1 MKNRIQKI
9 CFYLLNLFFI
19 LPFSELKATEF
30 SSSDWDVSYNTCGGY
45 MEVNILYYNKDGIN
59 DWMEWMYL
67 YYKKSNGDFEQVLA
81 WANDDNYNI
90 DGHCCSDVTDG
101 TPFIY
106 HINSPTTWTY
116 FYVEFSNDDLV
127 KMRIRIYNL
136 PADLIGTNVT
146 MRINGFWHGGGGDN
160 DVSISNWEKNASTT
174 SINAPTGLTASVD
187 TYCERVHLAWN
198 NPASNPCSSGDWQ
211 VYVYR
216 NNTYIG
222 TGGKNG
228 YYDDYSA
235 VKGVT
240 YNYKV
245 RALFEPNSYIDN
257 YSGYTDPPV
266 DGRVLGPLAPPTN
279 VSASTDRCD
288 GKILV
293 QWQWPGQNPV
303 NFLIE
308 RSTSAGSGFSLLS
321 NTIDP
326 GARSYLD
333 ENSISPNQ
341 NYYYRLKAKNS
352 CGDWSD
358 TYSGT
363 ISPPGNAA
371 GIPTEPTNVTATPDT
386 NKIKVNWTDN
396 SSNESGFILERTF
409 TGGGAALLIEV
420 PANTTMYTDL
430 DVNLCVTYKYKVKAK
445 SACYQSGNGTKFAST
460 MLTPMLQNTFDTN
473 SLQASKGYFTDKVQ
487 LEWTNNNDNVINK
500 YKIYR
505 KILGS
510 LDSFSLI
517 ASENSGS
524 NLFIDLYSEA
534 GILYEYRIQAEGL
547 CEAATVYSNTSQSI
561 GFRSKTGTITGQVS
575 YSGGIAVKNVKIV
588 AENTS
593 GNNGKS
599 LLFSGGKLIVPNS
612 AGLNISNEL
621 LMECWIKPNSYAS
634 NFTVFE
640 KANSYQLKFVTGSNQ
655 YRFKVFETAMIS
667 DSVSISNSLLPQ
679 SNWSH
684 LLAQISGD
692 SLQIYVNGLRVV
704 SKKVQAGFGASINLN
719 NNNNELHIGT
729 SLMGNLDEIRVWDM
743 DKTPAS
749 ILQDYARIVTGG
761 DPGMVLYLRA
771 NEGIG
776 TYAYDG
782 SKNGN
787 LFNKNHAAF
796 SGSLAW
802 SAIVPSVSQL
812 SVAAFTDATGNYAMV
827 IPYNGAGEV
836 FKITPSYLTH
846 QFNPST
852 TALFIGDGAS
862 IHNNIN
868 FTDKSS
874 FRVQGTLN
882 YLNTTCGV
890 GDAFIKIDGDLLI
903 VNGTAAKTD
912 AAGAFDVQVPIG
924 EHFLQVEQPGHTYSV
939 NRFPATGKFDFQAD
953 LAGIMFVDSTL
964 IKVVGRVVGGLRE
977 ASKIP
982 GLGKSKNNIGIAQVI
997 LKSQQGN
1004 GCSTD
1009 TIYTDPLTGEYTI
1022 WVPPLK
1028 YVPSVKIVNNPA
1040 INFGVLNLVDLAGT
1054 PMLITKYDTTFNNQ
1068 GVVVSIDSVQFH
1080 RQLDYIYRV
1089 APEIHVFDKDGISP
1103 FIGDSIY
1110 THTNPVTAVTTTRN
1124 LRTNPF
1130 RWPVFHQADPNFIYR
1145 CLIKVFE
1152 LYSNYDGM
1160 QTKTDSVPTTDG
1172 TLKFNNE
1179 LADYPIAELELSA
1192 VNTLDTLKTLIYSFK
1207 PGFPNFVENLSIP
1220 EYSYVRKLEINLI
1233 TSSGQA
1239 IPWLPVPSGM
1249 IPFGGDAVY
1258 RAYLLGSQS
1267 KGAQFVTFGPQIPE
1281 YVLRDPPGSASSATR
1296 EVGSSK
1302 TEATSWKW
1310 NLGTAV
1316 HTKDAILV
1324 GAKFTAGFGVLIET
1338 DLESNVSA
1346 GFKAEVGGGNNGSQS
1361 VKTTNTREWS
1371 TYDGTVI
1378 SPGANSDL
1386 YIGKSKNVQFGV
1398 AEELAIIPDGLCSN
1412 VECIGDAAAQPGGPF
1427 SFAKKYGLSV
1437 VPGGYS
1443 TQFIFNEYD
1452 VKNLII
1458 PNLLILRNL
1467 MLSSNPKYT
1476 SHLPIGDPNYGLNN
1490 DDTRFGGLAST
1501 TTPNT
1506 GDYADLDGPSYK
1518 YAAVN
1523 LVDTLSGDS
1532 VRLLNLQIKL
1542 WQDAIKLNEWEKV
1555 NVSNTAVIDSL
1566 KTVELDALDKEYK
1579 QVKDAYYALIVVNG
1593 LGGLVIA
1600 YGLIATPVPGV
1611 AFAGYITFAVTTGTG
1626 IALAEIFEEYQT
1638 YLAKKQLIED
1648 KFASLGSPTNYTLT
1662 GGTKIKSSMSHE
1674 SAATYTQAVEYAT
1687 TANFLVEVSGKVS
1700 NNGVKFEKGIEM
1712 KFTSGRDWSKEED
1725 STETVSFEL
1734 NDPDIGDL
1742 YSVNVYPSL
1751 LGWGPIFKN
1760 KAGGQTSCP
1769 HEPETVTSYY
1779 NPGTIISERTLQ
1791 IDKPT
1796 ISASPTIQTNI
1807 PSDQAAVFNLTLG
1820 NESEN
1825 GFIMGYRVDYVG
1837 ASNPFGAIIQIDGF
1851 PYQDVIIPAGT
1862 SINKVLTIEKGPGP
1876 VYDYDNILVTIHSQ
1890 CQYTGGAGFNTDI
1903 VDSVYLSAHF
1913 LPSCTNTELASP
1925 EDKWVLNN
1933 SFNDTLPVAIVDY
1946 NINYF
1951 DLENLRVDYKP
1962 SSSPNWIGLQ
1972 TFYKDTSGLGD
1983 PNAKPIPQ
1991 NMPFTLYDWDVSQV
2005 TDGAYD
2011 LRIVSN
2017 CSLAEKASETHS
2029 GIIDRINPHA
2039 FGAPSPADGILS
2051 PNDEISIKFNEPID
2065 LGSINPAFN
2074 FDIRGIVNGT
2084 DVDHATSL
2092 LFDGIDD
2099 CMTINGGV
2107 PLDNRDF
2114 TIELSIKRASLGQQI
2129 ILSQGVDVNERISL
2143 SFDANNKLVFT
2154 INNST
2159 VTSTTAINDFNWHY
2173 IALSYNYKTETATMY
2188 LADAATTATVINT
2201 GATSIL
2207 AKYIGSSNMIIGK
2220 NSVATQPVYPFK
2232 GNIHELRIWSKAR
2245 SLAEFSLY
2253 KSKLLAGT
2261 EAGLLFNWRMDEAS
2275 GNLSVEHLK
2284 RRDAIINGPTW
2295 QISPNGFAA
2304 DFTAATAYA
2313 KASTANIAIT
2323 DEMDFTLE
2331 FWFKSNQAG
2340 VASLFSNGT
2349 GDGLQS
2355 DSLVSWNIEKDAAGM
2370 IHIKHNKVDFVA
2382 TTKNY
2387 FDGSWHHMALVM
2399 KREGN
2404 LSVYMDGLFE
2414 SSMLATN
2421 FRQLSGACMY
2431 LGAKGYTIA
2440 QTETVN
2446 NYFKGGMDEFRFWN
2460 LSRTSEQILRDKQN
2474 RMIGDELGLE
2484 MYLPFEA
2491 YTKDPSGIHVLSQTF
2506 IDQALVKH
2514 TITPNGAT
2522 LVNVTPTI
2530 KIQRPIRRIAFDYS
2544 VNNDQIILTP
2554 TTAPELIENVTLDIT
2569 VEGIKDLHG
2578 NVMESPVTWIAYID
2592 KNQVVWQDQLLVY
2605 SITRGDNLAFSSA
2618 IYNRG
2623 GQAKKFD
2630 IVDIP
2635 SWLTVTPTTGTI
2647 APNSVIPVT
2656 FKVDPLINLGQY
2668 NVNLGLLTDFNYK
2681 EKLSLD
2687 LKVNAKEPDWTIDP
2701 SKFENTM
2708 SIIGQVK
2715 INGVWSTDVNDK
2727 LMVMVGQEIR
2737 GIANVE
2743 YVPQIDNYRVFLN
2756 IYSNLLTGE
2765 ALTFRV
2771 WDASGG
2777 KIYSD
2782 VTVVPAN
2789 LTFEANSIVGTL
2801 IDPKIFQT
2809 NANVSYEFPIKKG
2822 WNWLSFFLTTPNPLD
2837 LGTILASVA
2846 INGDQIKNRDAF
2858 ANYNGTLWT
2867 GSLVSGGTPYGIRPE
2882 SMYKLYKSVNDT
2894 LVLKGTVTNP
2904 TLKPIT
2910 LTTGWTWLG
2919 FISIRQQSVAQALGG
2934 LNPAIGDVIK
2944 SKTNFAMYNGV
2955 SLGWVGS
2962 LKTLV
2967 PGEGY
2972 MYKSNATP
2980 SKTFYFP
2987 IAGMFDNL
2995 IDLTVRTG
3003 DEDYWDVDHSAYFS
3017 NMTIVSEA
3025 LNPCTEK
3032 FKAGQYGI
3040 GFKDAKGA
3048 WRGKAPFEQ
3057 LYDKDYGFITI
3068 AGDQEESLDA
3078 YLIDKKTNVSY
3089 NLNHKLMFGSNDALG
3104 SIDFPYLI
3112 EIPKSICEK
3121 LSTEE
3126 NKERFS
3132 VYPHIFEDQIHME
3145 YNAIQADPTAIIKI
3159 SNFQGKVLFVKQI
3172 DLNEGFNLKHIDVSK
3187 LDLVPSGYIFELI
3200 TSDKQKSQT
3209 IFKTY

>member
-1 MKNRIQKI
+1 MNHLISRLS
-9 CFYLLNLFFI
+9 FYLMSLFF
-19 LPFSELKATEF
+19 LVSFSEVKATEF
-30 SSSDWDVSYNTCGGY
+30 GSGDWDVSYNTCGGY

-67 YYKKSNGDFEQVLA
+67 YYKKSNGDYEQVLA

-90 DGHCCSDVTDG
+90 DGHCCSDNTDG

-106 HINSPTTWTY
+106 HINSPTTWTF
-116 FYVEFSNDDLV
+116 FYVEFSNNDLV
-127 KMRIRIYNL
+127 KMKIRIYNL
-136 PADLIGTNVT
+136 PADLMGTNVT
-146 MRINGFWHGGGGDN
+146 MRINGFWHGGGGDS
-160 DVSISNWEKNASTT
+160 DVSISNWEKTAATT
-174 SINAPTGLTASVD
+174 SINAPTALSASFD
-187 TYCERVHLAWN
+187 DYCEKVRVAWT
-198 NPASNPCSSGDWQ
+198 NPASNPCPTGDWR

-216 NNTYIG
+216 NNNFLG
-222 TGGKNG
+222 DGGKNG
-228 YYDDYSA
+228 YYDDFTA

-240 YNYKV
+240 YSYKV
-245 RALFEPNSYIDN
+245 RALFQPNNYIDN

-266 DGRVLGPLAPPTN
+266 DGRVIGPLDPPTN

-293 QWQWPGQNPV
+293 QWQWPGSNPV
-303 NFLIE
+303 NFQLE
-308 RSTSAGSGFSLLS
+308 RSTAPNSGFSILS
-321 NTIDP
+321 STIA
-326 GARSYLD
+326 GGSRSYLD
-333 ENSISPNQ
+333 AAVSTNL
-341 NYYYRLKAKNS
+341 NYYYRLIAKNT
-352 CGDWSD
+352 CGDWST

-371 GIPTEPTNVTATPDT
+371 GIPNEPTGVTAMADT
-386 NKIKVNWTDN
+386 NKIKVNWVDN

-430 DVNLCVTYKYKVKAK
+430 DVNLCVTYKYKIKAK
-445 SACYQSGNGTKFAST
+445 SACYPTGNGTKFASA
-460 MLTPMLQNTFDTN
+460 MLTPMLEQTYGANA
-473 SLQASKGYFTDKVQ
+473 LQASKGYFTDKIQ
-487 LEWTNNNDNVINK
+487 LEWTNGNENIINK
-500 YKIYR
+500 HKIYR
-505 KILGS
+505 RILGS
-510 LDSFSLI
+510 LDSFSLL

-524 NLFIDLYSEA
+524 NIYVDQFSEA
-534 GILYEYRIQAEGL
+534 GVLYEYRIQAEGL
-547 CEAATVYSNTSQSI
+547 CEATTVYSNTSESI
-561 GFRSKTGTITGQVS
+561 GFRTKTGTVTGQVT
-575 YSGGIAVKNVKIV
+575 YSGGIAVKDVKISS
-588 AENTS
+588 ENTS

-599 LLFSGGKLIVPNS
+599 LLFAGGNLVIPNS
-612 AGLNISNEL
+612 PSLAFGSNLILET
-621 LMECWIKPNSYAS
+621 WIRPTSYAA
-634 NFTVFE
+634 NFTIFE
-640 KANSYQLKFVTGSNQ
+640 KVNCFSLKFIQASNQ
-655 YRFKVFETAMIS
+655 YRLIIYESPAIS
-667 DSVSISNSLLPQ
+667 STLNISS
-679 SNWSH
+679 SNIPINNYSH
-684 LLAQISGD
+684 ILAQVTND
-692 SLQIYVNGLRVV
+692 SLQLFVNGLRVA
-704 SKKVQAGFGASINLN
+704 SQAVPASFLPTVDINETSN
-719 NNNNELHIGT
+719 NLTIGNG
-729 SLMGNLDEIRVWDM
+729 LMGNLDELRIWNM
-743 DKTPAS
+743 SKTKQKIA
-749 ILQDYARIVTGG
+749 QDFARIISGG
-761 DPGMVLYLRA
+761 EPGIALYLRM
-771 NEGIG
+771 NEGLG
-776 TYAYDG
+776 NYAYDG

-787 LFNKNHAAF
+787 LFNKNHAIF
-796 SGSLAW
+796 SGSVSW
-802 SAIVPSVSQL
+802 SNTVPTTSQL
-812 SVAAFTDATGNYAMV
+812 SSAGYTDVSGNYTIV
-827 IPYNGAGEV
+827 IPYNNAGEV
-836 FKITPSYLTH
+836 FVLTPSYLTH
-846 QFNPST
+846 EFNPST

-862 IHNNIN
+862 VHNNIN

-912 AAGAFDVQVPIG
+912 PTGAFDVQVPIG
-924 EHFLQVEQPGHTYSV
+924 EHFIQAEQPGHIYSV
-939 NRFPATGKFDFQAD
+939 NRFPATGKYNFQDD
-953 LAGIMFVDSTL
+953 LAGISFIDSTL

-982 GLGKSKNNIGIAQVI
+982 GLGKSKNNIGIAKII
-997 LKSQQGN
+997 LTSQQGG
-1004 GCSTD
+1004 GCSKD
-1009 TIYTDPLTGEYTI
+1009 TIITDPLTGEFVTFI
-1022 WVPPLK
+1022 PPLK
-1028 YVPSVKIVNNPA
+1028 YVPSVQILNNPT
-1040 INFGVLNLVDLAGT
+1040 INFGVLSLLDLSGT
-1054 PMLITKYDTTFNNQ
+1054 PILTTKYDTVFNTQ
-1068 GVVVSIDSVQFH
+1068 GGVVSVDSIQFH

-1089 APEIHVFDKDGISP
+1089 NPEIAVYDKDGLSP
-1103 FIGDSIY
+1103 FIGDSVY
-1110 THTNPVTAVTTTRN
+1110 THTNNVTMVTTTRN
-1124 LRTNPF
+1124 LRTDPF
-1130 RWPVFHQADPNFIYR
+1130 RWPVFHQGDENFQYR
-1145 CLIKVFE
+1145 CLIKVYESYTNFDI
-1152 LYSNYDGM
+1152 LPY
-1160 QTKTDSVPTTDG
+1160 KIDSVPTTDG
-1172 TLKFNNE
+1172 TLKFDNE
-1179 LADYPIAELELSA
+1179 LSHLPKVELDLSE
-1192 VNTLDTLKTLIYSFK
+1192 VNTLDSLKTLIYTFK
-1207 PGFPNFVENLSIP
+1207 PGIPNFIENLSIP
-1220 EYSYVRKLEINLI
+1220 EYSYTRKFEINLI
-1233 TSSGQA
+1233 TSGGTS
-1239 IPWLPVPSGM
+1239 IPWLPVPVGM
-1249 IPFGGDAVY
+1249 IPTGGDATFHG
-1258 RAYLLGSQS
+1258 YLLGTQS
-1267 KGAQFVTFGPQIPE
+1267 NGAQFVTFGPQVPE
-1281 YVLRDPPGSASSATR
+1281 YILRDPPGSASTATR
-1296 EVGSSK
+1296 SVGSTKS
-1302 TEATSWKW
+1302 EMTSWKW
-1310 NLGTAV
+1310 NLGAAV
-1316 HTKDAILV
+1316 HTKDYIYV
-1324 GAKFTAGFGVLIET
+1324 GAKFTAGFGVLLET
-1338 DLESNVSA
+1338 DVESNVSA
-1346 GFKAEVGGGNNGSQS
+1346 GFKAEIGGGNNGTQS
-1361 VKTTNTREWS
+1361 VVTTNTREWS
-1371 TYDGTVI
+1371 TYGGTVI

-1386 YIGKSKNVQFGV
+1386 YIGKSKNLQFGV
-1398 AEELAIIPDGLCSN
+1398 AEELAIIPDGLCTD
-1412 VECIGDAAAQPGGPF
+1412 VQCIGGSSSQPGGAF

-1437 VPGGYS
+1437 VPGGYQ

-1452 VKNLII
+1452 IKNFTI
-1458 PNLLILRNL
+1458 PNLQVLRNL
-1467 MLSSNPKYT
+1467 MLQSNPKYL
-1476 SHLPIGDPNYGLNN
+1476 SKLPIGHANYGKNN
-1490 DDTRFGGLAST
+1490 DDKAFGVLAST
-1501 TTPNT
+1501 QTPYT
-1506 GDYADLDGPSYK
+1506 GEYADLDGPSYK
-1518 YAAVN
+1518 YSAIN
-1523 LVDTLSGDS
+1523 LIDSLNGDS
-1532 VRLLNLQIKL
+1532 VRLINNQIRL
-1542 WQDAIKLNEWEKV
+1542 WTEAIRLNEWEKV
-1555 NVSNTAVIDSL
+1555 NIKNQTAIDSL
-1566 KTVELDALDKEYK
+1566 KQIELDNLDDEYSE
-1579 QVKDAYYALIVVNG
+1579 VKAAYYSLIVANG
-1593 LGGLVIA
+1593 LGGIVIA
-1600 YGLIATPVPGV
+1600 YGLIAIPVPGT
-1611 AFAGYITFAVTTGTG
+1611 AFAGYATFAITTGTG
-1626 IALAEIFEEYQT
+1626 IALAEIFEEFQT
-1638 YLAKKQLIED
+1638 YLALKQRIED

-1662 GGTKIKSSMSHE
+1662 GGTSITSSMSHQTA
-1674 SAATYTQAVEYAT
+1674 SSYTQSVEYAT
-1687 TANFLVEVSGKVS
+1687 TANLLLEVKGKIS
-1700 NNGVKFEKGIEM
+1700 NNGVGFEKGIEM
-1712 KFTSGRDWSKEED
+1712 KFTSGRDWTHDED
-1725 STETVSFEL
+1725 SSETVSYKL
-1734 NDPDIGDL
+1734 DDPDIGDF
-1742 YSVNVYPSL
+1742 YSVDVFPSI

-1760 KAGGQTSCP
+1760 KAGGATSCP
-1769 HEPETVTSYY
+1769 HEPETKTIYY
-1779 NPGTIISERTLQ
+1779 NPGTIVSERTLQ
-1791 IDKPT
+1791 IDKPS

-1807 PSDQAAVFNLTLG
+1807 PVDEPAVFNLTLG
-1820 NESEN
+1820 NESEIGFIN
-1825 GFIMGYRVDYVG
+1825 GFTVDVVG
-1837 ASNPFGAIIQIDGF
+1837 ATNPFGAIVAIEGF
-1851 PYQDVIIPAGT
+1851 PFQNVIIPGGT
-1862 SINKVLTIEKGPGP
+1862 SINKVLTIRKGPGA

-1913 LPSCTNTELASP
+1913 LPSCSKTSLAFP

-1933 SFNDTLPVAIVDY
+1933 SFHDTMPVAIVDY
-1946 NINYF
+1946 NINFF
-1951 DLENLRVDYKP
+1951 DLENLRFDYKP
-1962 SSSPNWIGLQ
+1962 SSSPNWIGLE
-1972 TFYKDTSGLGD
+1972 TFYKDTTGLGD

-1991 NMPFTLYDWDVSQV
+1991 NTPFTLYDWDVSQL

-2011 LRIVSN
+2011 LRVVSN
-2017 CSLAEKASETHS
+2017 CALAEKVSETHS

-2159 VTSTTAINDFNWHY
+2159 VTSTTAINDFNWHF

-2370 IHIKHNKVDFVA
+2370 IHVKHNKVDFVA

-2605 SITRGDNLAFSSA
+2605 SIIRGDNLAFSSA

-2647 APNSVIPVT
+2647 APNSVIPVN

-2687 LKVNAKEPDWTIDP
+2687 LKVKAKEPDWVIDP

-3003 DEDYWDVDHSAYFS
+3003 DEDYWEVDHSAYFS

-3040 GFKDAKGA
+3040 GFKDAKGT

-3068 AGDQEESLDA
+3068 AGDQDESLDA